1 MESKKERRI
10 LVEQLTHIHSATA
23 EFSTSTDAYSKCM
36 NRLLIFSKNNELRVI
51 KILYLLLSSF
61 PNLKRHVKRQTFNDF
76 INDYKVNLGSSGI
89 EIDFDSID
97 LDKNEQKVIDLFRD
111 MNIERKVRIVEF
123 VNSNL
128 CTTTQKSDIPK
139 SRILIELIQQVKSSF
154 NSSTYSLDDSE
165 YGISEDEFSDALE
178 ALDYEKRILLFRSIQ
193 ALGNGLISNEV
204 VNFFRNKIINS
215 ISSLMKLE
223 KDKISHCQLFASPPG
238 CGSLPMALA
247 YARKIIT
254 NNSPFPESC
263 NKMLANLTHPDLHF
277 IYPVINTSEFKSKAV
292 SSNFLPT
299 WRDFINTSPYGGI
312 YDWYSFAGFENKQ
325 GKIGVDEAENL
336 VKKMSLK
343 SFKGGWKCAIIW
355 MAETINVSATN
366 KLLKL
371 IEEPPEKTL
380 FIFVAENQELMLYR
394 DKAHQCFTFEN
405 KEVPC
410 PKNPLDISKIPVQG

>member
-1 MESKKERRI
+1 
-10 LVEQLTHIHSATA
+10 
-23 EFSTSTDAYSKCM
+23 
-36 NRLLIFSKNNELRVI
+36 LLFKDVIGNDRV
-51 KILYLLLSSF
+51 KSLLL
-61 PNLKRHVKRQTFNDF
+61 
-76 INDYKVNLGSSGI
+76 
-89 EIDFDSID
+89 
-97 LDKNEQKVIDLFRD
+97 KN
-111 MNIERKVRIVEF
+111 
-123 VNSNL
+123 
-128 CTTTQKSDIPK
+128 
-139 SRILIELIQQVKSSF
+139 
-154 NSSTYSLDDSE
+154 
-165 YGISEDEFSDALE
+165 
-178 ALDYEKRILLFRSIQ
+178 
-193 ALGNGLISNEV
+193 
-204 VNFFRNKIINS
+204 
-215 ISSLMKLE
+215 LE

-254 NNSPFPESC
+254 NNSPAPESC

-277 IYPVINTSEFKSKAV
+277 IYPVINTAEFKSKAV

-299 WRDFINTSPYGGI
+299 WRDFININPYGGI

-380 FIFVAENQELMLYR
+380 FIFVAENQELILDTLTSRCLKIFLNNLTYSEIEAALVTKGISIKLAK
-394 DKAHQCFTFEN
+394 KAAIVSGGSFSTALSFATNPDQNMKFEDWFHSWVRLAFRVKNN
-405 KEVPC
+405 KESLLDLINWV
-410 PKNPLDISKIPVQG
+410 KNISSAGRETQKSFLIYSLELFRQAFLTNFGLIKLVNHSSRSDFNFEKFSDYISSINIEDIYFEMEKAYNNIVSNGNSNMIFTDLSLKLTRLIHRN

>member
-1 MESKKERRI
+1 MI
-10 LVEQLTHIHSATA
+10 GN
-23 EFSTSTDAYSKCM
+23 D
-36 NRLLIFSKNNELRVI
+36 RV
-51 KILYLLLSSF
+51 KSLLL
-61 PNLKRHVKRQTFNDF
+61 
-76 INDYKVNLGSSGI
+76 
-89 EIDFDSID
+89 
-97 LDKNEQKVIDLFRD
+97 KN
-111 MNIERKVRIVEF
+111 
-123 VNSNL
+123 
-128 CTTTQKSDIPK
+128 
-139 SRILIELIQQVKSSF
+139 
-154 NSSTYSLDDSE
+154 
-165 YGISEDEFSDALE
+165 
-178 ALDYEKRILLFRSIQ
+178 
-193 ALGNGLISNEV
+193 
-204 VNFFRNKIINS
+204 
-215 ISSLMKLE
+215 LE

-254 NNSPFPESC
+254 NNSPAPESC

-277 IYPVINTSEFKSKAV
+277 IYPVINTAEFKSKAV

-299 WRDFINTSPYGGI
+299 WRDFINKNPYGGI

-380 FIFVAENQELMLYR
+380 FLFIAENQELLLDTLSSR
-394 DKAHQCFTFEN
+394 CLKIFLNNLTSSEIEAALVTKGVSSVISKKAAIASGGSFNAALLLATNPDQNMKFEEWFHSWVRVAFRVKIN
-405 KEVPC
+405 KESLLDLIGWV
-410 PKNPLDISKIPVQG
+410 KNISSLGRETQKSFLIYSLELFRQAFLTNFGLHKLVNHSSRSDFNFEKFSNYISDVNIEDIHFEMEKAYKNIVSNGNSNMIFTDLSLKLTRLIHRN